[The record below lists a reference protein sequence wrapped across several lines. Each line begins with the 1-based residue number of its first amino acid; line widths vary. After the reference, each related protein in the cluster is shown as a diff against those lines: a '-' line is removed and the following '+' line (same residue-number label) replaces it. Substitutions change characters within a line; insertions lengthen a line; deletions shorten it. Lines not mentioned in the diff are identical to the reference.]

1 MCFCF
6 KKNKT
11 KIIPENAIVPI
22 IKQELI
28 DKNKENNIKINSSIV
43 KQCNMFNFVGNGYT
57 SNVYKCYHRKQI
69 YACKLITRKHKV
81 MALNEIKVLKQ
92 IPDNEYICKYYDTLI
107 KVDKIYILTEFCQGN
122 ELFYILKKNM
132 GINRILK
139 IVYQISLGVKALHEN
154 NIFHLDLKLEN
165 IMINYKDEIKIIDF
179 GLSKIMNS
187 KLNNKQKYKKV
198 KTITGT
204 IGYLAPEIINQQ
216 IVHERT
222 DIWNIGIILWML
234 LTEVPPFTII
244 PSHLYY
250 KEISN
255 LKKYS
260 PFITKNFYKMNK
272 NLDNEQF
279 HIFYDVLI
287 NLLCKDY
294 KRYNIDKLLQHRIFD
309 EIKK

>member
-1 MCFCF
+1 MCFCL

-43 KQCNMFNFVGNGYT
+43 KQCNMFNFIGNGYT

-287 NLLCKDY
+287 NLLCEDY
-294 KRYNIDKLLQHRIFD
+294 KRYNINKLLQHRIFD